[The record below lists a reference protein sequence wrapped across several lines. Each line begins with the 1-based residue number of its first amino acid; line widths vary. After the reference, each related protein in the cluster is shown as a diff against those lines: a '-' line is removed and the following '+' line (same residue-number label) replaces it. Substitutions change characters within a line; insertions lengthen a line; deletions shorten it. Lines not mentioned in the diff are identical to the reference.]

1 MKSRKGFTLVEILI
15 VVVILGILAAIVIP
29 QFSQASTEAR
39 ESNLTSS
46 LQSMRAQIELYA
58 MQHLDNEPGTGTA
71 SFIECMT
78 EETDVDGALWAAG
91 VAYGPYM
98 RSIPLNPFNQLMDA
112 NRDGTVT
119 VVATGT
125 RLAAGAD
132 VTSWTYDTTNGDFYA
147 DDSKVSPDLTPHI
160 EY

>member
-39 ESNLTSS
+39 EANLTSS

-71 SFIECMT
+71 SFILCMT
-78 EETDVDGALWAAG
+78 GQTDVNGAVWATG

-119 VVATGT
+119 VVATGA
-125 RLAAGAD
+125 RVAAGLD

-160 EY
+160 DY